1 MDQRCEH
8 LLFAFLNE
16 LYGQVTVP
24 VPTGALI
31 KLIERDAH
39 ELKLYADLTQVEEG
53 LLGITLFDP
62 PAKPEVRIAG
72 KLYRDPYGA
81 HLLRFTL
88 AHEYIHVQIHDPFY
102 QRAGSAKR
110 QEQRCTGDGTLAL
123 RPQVDWLEWQA
134 NYAGAALLMPVSRLN
149 LVVKACLGKGGTGPL
164 PAESPRAT
172 DLTQRVSEAFDVSQ
186 DAAGVRLIQLWYLR
200 RESA

>member
-53 LLGITLFDP
+53 LLGVTLFDP

-72 KLYRDPYGA
+72 KLYRDPMTRSTNGRGA
-81 HLLRFTL
+81 R
-88 AHEYIHVQIHDPFY
+88 
-102 QRAGSAKR
+102 SAR
-110 QEQRCTGDGTLAL
+110 SSAAPVMGRWRSGPRSTGWNGRRTTPA
-123 RPQVDWLEWQA
+123 
-134 NYAGAALLMPVSRLN
+134 RL
-149 LVVKACLGKGGTGPL
+149 C
-164 PAESPRAT
+164 
-172 DLTQRVSEAFDVSQ
+172 
-186 DAAGVRLIQLWYLR
+186 
-200 RESA
+200 